1 MFNLIVE
8 EYNAKVSD
16 LARLHKEDGGGK
28 ARNGS
33 GVIFENVIEHLCA
46 DNNLVAKKN
55 DYKRTEE
62 IDGISI
68 KNFQVDKHIYRDGV
82 MVKAVESKTYLDVC
96 FLKRAV
102 MDFIELE
109 ASPDVP
115 DDVEYAIFAGQR
127 TVAQDSFQYYL
138 AYFKRATGKDLNV
151 FVVNHYKK
159 RDAKRA
165 IYMEQYNSDFQLD
178 IAEVNEFVEWL
189 QK

>member
-1 MFNLIVE
+1 
-8 EYNAKVSD
+8 
-16 LARLHKEDGGGK
+16 
-28 ARNGS
+28 
-33 GVIFENVIEHLCA
+33 
-46 DNNLVAKKN
+46 
-55 DYKRTEE
+55 
-62 IDGISI
+62 
-68 KNFQVDKHIYRDGV
+68 
-82 MVKAVESKTYLDVC
+82 
-96 FLKRAV
+96 